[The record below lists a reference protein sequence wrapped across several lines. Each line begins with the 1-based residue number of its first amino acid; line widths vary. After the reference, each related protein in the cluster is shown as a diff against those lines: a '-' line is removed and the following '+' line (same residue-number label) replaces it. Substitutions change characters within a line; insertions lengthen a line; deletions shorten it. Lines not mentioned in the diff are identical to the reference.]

1 MQSYLNQ
8 ILDLEE
14 NPWDKY
20 RVFDGKNIQY
30 VCTIKFLPYD
40 LLQRIKYK

>member
-1 MQSYLNQ
+1 MNSLLKE
-8 ILDLEE
+8 ILDLE
-14 NPWDKY
+14 NTPWDKY

-30 VCTIKFLPYD
+30 VCTIKFLSCD

>member
-14 NPWDKY
+14 NPWNKY
-20 RVFDGKNIQY
+20 KVFDGKNIQY
-30 VCTIKFLPYD
+30 VCNISFLSSN
-40 LLQRIKYK
+40 LLQKIKYK